1 MTRLRLGVLR
11 SPLEIFA
18 FIRYAARMRRRG
30 SWIVLAVAILLVA
43 CAAPRVLTEVELQ
56 EKELTDLNATMHAL
70 NKELGDVRA
79 RQLLLPKGSPG
90 YLAVGREVA
99 LLKEKSTKLLSER
112 IGRQMDLEEARR
124 KEAETAITVTPSVS
138 LANTTTNARVV
149 VELGGLRLYPFTVT
163 TDTDQGT
170 KAVTGEVE
178 NTSTNAL
185 TDVSVAFNVLDAG
198 GQNVGT
204 ASDQIAT
211 LEPGVRWPF
220 KALVL
225 DNAVDKAEFLEFKIA
240 GKPVT
245 PPAPADGTTTT
256 PLAPGEA
263 PPPSPQN
270 IEKPVSAER
279 VFDLINQMA
288 SDTFKGLNGEEN
300 NYFGEIA
307 KSGDIGL
314 LPIQHFLAQNLDK
327 QFGKKGLPKPP
338 TTLRQGLLNILINNG
353 SPAAEKVLIEVLSV
367 TGIAEEVFIIEA
379 GLGKISPGKHGDIF
393 QAACKYLINNPPPG
407 FSPKQRGRLEAIL
420 AKYKTPRPKRN

>member
-1 MTRLRLGVLR
+1 
-11 SPLEIFA
+11 
-18 FIRYAARMRRRG
+18 MRWG
-30 SWIVLAVAILLVA
+30 SWIVLTAVILLVG
-43 CAAPRVLTEVELQ
+43 CRVLTEVELQ
-56 EKELTDLNATMHAL
+56 EKELTELEATMDSL
-70 NKELGDVRA
+70 SKDFNVIRA

-99 LLKEKSTKLLSER
+99 LLMEKSSNLALEWE
-112 IGRQMDLEEARR
+112 GRQMDLEEARR

-178 NTSTNAL
+178 NTSTNVL
-185 TDVSVAFNVLDAG
+185 TDVSVAFNVLDAD

-204 ASDQIAT
+204 VSDQIAT
-211 LEPGVRWPF
+211 LEPGVRWAF
-220 KALVL
+220 KVLVL
-225 DNAVDKAEFLEFKIA
+225 DNAADKAEFLEFKIA

-245 PPAPADGTTTT
+245 PPAPATGTTTT
-256 PLAPGEA
+256 PPAPGEA
-263 PPPSPQN
+263 TPPSPQN

-314 LPIQHFLAQNLDK
+314 LPIQHFLAQNIDK
-327 QFGKKGLPKPP
+327 QFGEKGLPKPP
-338 TTLRQGLLNILINNG
+338 TLRQGLLNILKNNG

-379 GLGKISPGKHGDIF
+379 GLGKISPGKHGDSI